1 MRHIPDIVEW
11 SAGRDMNHR
20 PWLVLGKG
28 PSYAKIKNIDTDGF
42 SLLALN
48 HVVRERPVEVAHA
61 IDLDVVQDCADAIW
75 RNAGTLIM
83 PLHPHVE
90 HSASARTIHEL
101 ADEVPILGRMADA
114 GRLAWYNASTWK
126 RPQAGSPVIEVKF
139 FSAEAA
145 IAMLATTGAKVIR
158 SLGVDGGSQYA
169 TSFSDLNESTRLA
182 NGHASFD
189 RQFEGI
195 ASTIRKTGVFY
206 APLTVNAPVRVF
218 VGTDRAQMI
227 GVKMLEFSIKKY
239 ASLSVTVEPIDD
251 ASVPV
256 PADPANRSRTGF
268 SFSRFRIP
276 ELCGYKGRGIY
287 MDADMQVFT
296 DISDLWNRKFEGASV
311 LYANGP
317 ETEGKDGKIRIP
329 QFSVLLLD
337 CASLDWDIR
346 KIIQGFDEERYGYAD
361 LMQRICISPPDALR
375 AGLPFE
381 WNSLEH
387 YEAGRTKLIH
397 YTDMPTQPWVS
408 KSNKN
413 GELFYTAVREAL
425 AERFISADM
434 IYEEILLGH
443 LSPDFAEWVG
453 LPSHPHVDRM
463 RKEWKPPYQRFVG
476 MPKVAQSG
484 KAG

>member
-1 MRHIPDIVEW
+1 MTHIPDIVEW
-11 SAGRDMNHR
+11 AGRQNINAK

-28 PSYAKIKNIDTDGF
+28 PTYAKLKNIDVAKY

-48 HVVRERPVEVAHA
+48 HVVREHPVDIAHA
-61 IDLDVVQDCADAIW
+61 IDLDVVQDCAESIW
-75 RNAGTLIM
+75 TNAGTLVM
-83 PLHPHVE
+83 PLHPHVK
-90 HSASARTIHEL
+90 HVASERSLHEL
-101 ADEVPILGRMADA
+101 LEEVPILRRMANA
-114 GRLAWYNASTWK
+114 GRLVWYNASTWR
-126 RPQAGSPVIEVKF
+126 RPRVGSPVIQVKF

-145 IAMLATTGAKVIR
+145 IAVLAEIGVKTIR
-158 SLGVDGGSQYA
+158 SLGVDGGNQYA
-169 TSFSDLNESTRLA
+169 DRFSDLNESTRLA
-182 NGHASFD
+182 NGHPSFD
-189 RQFEGI
+189 KQFQGI
-195 ASTIRKTGVFY
+195 AATIRRTGVFY
-206 APLTVNAPVRVF
+206 APLTVKAPVRVF

-239 ASLSVTVEPIDD
+239 ASLSVSVEPIDD
-251 ASVPV
+251 EHVPV
-256 PADPANRSRTGF
+256 PLDPANRSRTGF

-296 DISDLWNRKFEGASV
+296 DIADLWNRNFEGASV

-317 ETEGKDGKIRIP
+317 ELQGKEGKQRIP

-337 CASLDWDIR
+337 CEALDWNIH
-346 KIIQGFDEERYGYAD
+346 KIIKGFDNRLYSYAD

-387 YEAGRTKLIH
+387 YEEGRTKLIH

-413 GELFYTAVREAL
+413 GHLFYAAVREAL
-425 AERFISADM
+425 SEGFISSDI
-434 IYEEILLGH
+434 IYEEIMLGH

-463 RKEWKPPYQRFVG
+463 RKEWKPPYQRFTQ
-476 MPKVAQSG
+476 MPKIVQ
-484 KAG
+484 AGHAK